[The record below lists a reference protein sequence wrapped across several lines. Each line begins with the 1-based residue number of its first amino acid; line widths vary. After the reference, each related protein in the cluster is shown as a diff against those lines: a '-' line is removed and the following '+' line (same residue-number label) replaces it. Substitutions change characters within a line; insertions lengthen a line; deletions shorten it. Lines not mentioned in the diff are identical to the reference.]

1 MRVVIALLPVLS
13 ILLASEYLWR
23 KKILVGEAARKFI
36 HILAGIWIAFWP
48 YYLPFDGIFIL
59 SVMML
64 FMVVYSRYTDLFQA
78 INGVERKTYGDIF
91 YALGLVVCA
100 ILSRADWIFTVSVLL
115 LSVADGVAAVT
126 GSYLGTKN
134 TYYVFGN
141 KYLRKSITGTV
152 SYFVFASLVMLLGF
166 FLSGA
171 GGHTSV
177 GMPFATFIVVPL
189 SATVLENITPLG
201 FDNVVIPCMSA
212 LLLNTIL
219 V

>member
-1 MRVVIALLPVLS
+1 MRLILALLPVLG
-13 ILLASEYLWR
+13 ILLASEFLWR
-23 KKILVGEAARKFI
+23 KKVLVGEIARKFI
-36 HILAGIWIAFWP
+36 HVLAGIWIAFWP
-48 YYLPFDGIFIL
+48 YYLPFNGIFIL

-64 FMVVYSRYTDLFQA
+64 FMVIYSRYTNLFQA

-141 KYLRKSITGTV
+141 KYLRKSITGTAT
-152 SYFVFASLVMLLGF
+152 YFVFASLVMLLGL

-171 GGHTSV
+171 DGHSSA
-177 GMPFATFIVVPL
+177 GMTLAAFIVLPL

-212 LLLNTIL
+212 LILNTIL